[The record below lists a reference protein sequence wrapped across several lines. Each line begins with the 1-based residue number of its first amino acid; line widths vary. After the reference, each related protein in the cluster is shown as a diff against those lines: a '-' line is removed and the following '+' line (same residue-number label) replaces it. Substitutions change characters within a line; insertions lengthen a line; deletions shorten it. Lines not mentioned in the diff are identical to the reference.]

1 MFVTVPVPNTL
12 TVATNGA
19 PYPLMHRFSH
29 ASMISRFR
37 WSSFLFILRHVLL
50 AAGLLMLGHAV
61 YVDDRDR
68 VFWGVGVLG
77 ASLVTALL
85 QWILA
90 ARVRCPLCMTQV
102 LAHKS
107 CSRHRSARTLL
118 GSHRLRVSVT
128 VLFRGYF
135 RCPYCGEP
143 TAMEVRRRRSRS
155 HSQGH

>member
-1 MFVTVPVPNTL
+1 
-12 TVATNGA
+12 
-19 PYPLMHRFSH
+19 
-29 ASMISRFR
+29 MISRFR
-37 WSSFLFILRHVLL
+37 WSSFLFLLRHVLVL
-50 AAGLLMLGHAV
+50 AGVVLLGHAL
-61 YVDDRDR
+61 YMDDRDQ
-68 VFWGVGVLG
+68 VFLGVGLLA
-77 ASLVTALL
+77 ASLLAAIL

-107 CSRHRSARTLL
+107 CSKHRTARTLL
-118 GSHRLRVSVT
+118 GSHRLRVSFT

-155 HSQGH
+155 HSQSH